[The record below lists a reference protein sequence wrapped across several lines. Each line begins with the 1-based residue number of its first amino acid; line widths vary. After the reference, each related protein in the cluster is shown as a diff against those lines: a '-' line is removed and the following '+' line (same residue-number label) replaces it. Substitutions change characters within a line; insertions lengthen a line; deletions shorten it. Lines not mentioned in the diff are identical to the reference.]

1 MHISIAVILKMASQ
15 SALNPSINLGLTEP
29 SLSSPGLEADAVA
42 LVAVMAGMAV
52 ETVMVQDVG
61 VVMVIKPTH
70 TGSGKAMLRLS
81 MQSPLLVGLEN
92 VSASG
97 A

>member
-1 MHISIAVILKMASQ
+1 M
-15 SALNPSINLGLTEP
+15 
-29 SLSSPGLEADAVA
+29 
-42 LVAVMAGMAV
+42 VAVVAVGAMTAGMAV

-61 VVMVIKPTH
+61 MVMVIKPTH
-70 TGSGKAMLRLS
+70 VGSGKAMLGLS

-92 VSASG
+92 VRASG